1 MCFVLSQFN
10 ICEHAFQLIPSWA
23 GLRPAQEGIFGSAGF
38 GSHSV
43 IAPLAQG
50 QGWLKSYPQT
60 GLCSDKACVNAD
72 GANEF
77 IEIARLQ
84 TVV

>member
-1 MCFVLSQFN
+1 MTGQLPRPLPFPPFPFVL
-10 ICEHAFQLIPSWA
+10 AA
-23 GLRPAQEGIFGSAGF
+23 GQHERGFFRAGF
-38 GSHSV
+38 GSRSV
-43 IAPLAQG
+43 TVPLAQG

-60 GLCSDKACVNAD
+60 GLCSDKACVNAY